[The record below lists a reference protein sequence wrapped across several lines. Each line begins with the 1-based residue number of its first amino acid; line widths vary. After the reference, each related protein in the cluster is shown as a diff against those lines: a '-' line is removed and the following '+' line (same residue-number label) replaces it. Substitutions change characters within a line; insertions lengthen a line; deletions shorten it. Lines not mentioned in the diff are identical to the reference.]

1 MCGIS
6 GFVGFKDDSLLERMA
21 AAIYHRGPDESG
33 YHKSD
38 DISVGFRRLS
48 IIDLT
53 TGSQPLY
60 NEDGSI
66 FVVCNGE
73 IYNFA
78 DIREDLIAKGH
89 HFKSRSDTE
98 VIVHAYEEYGIDCV
112 KKFNGMFAIVIW
124 DGKAKTLFLVR
135 DRLGKKPIYYMQ
147 SGEKF
152 LFASEIKSLLLL
164 KGYTP
169 QVNYQSIDD
178 FLTLR
183 YVPGTEIMFKDI
195 YIIPPAHI
203 LKYRNGKFS
212 LHEYW
217 KVAMQEGIP
226 GYSEKDYEEHF
237 ADLLSNAVKKRMISD
252 VPIGVYLSG
261 GVDSSVVAAYMQ
273 MNSNNQIKT
282 FSHGF
287 DQQTDE
293 LKYARMVAKYLNT
306 EHHEVFIKNDDLTL
320 LPKIIYH
327 MEMPIGNSDI
337 VGFYLL
343 AQMAREYVKVIL
355 AGEGSDELFGSY
367 VHQKILYI
375 GSQAKKYIPYFLLRS
390 ISKTIKFIPL
400 SLLNRFFPYQG
411 YSLDN
416 VSRNKLADYFSARG
430 LSQEYFSLNSL
441 FNERQK
447 EGLYTKEFYNLI
459 SNTLPQRKTIEGILS
474 EGEPE
479 NILNKLILMKYK
491 YWLPTY
497 HLLKEDKISMAHSIE
512 QRFPFLDYELVEFM
526 AKVPVNMKMRGS
538 VTKYILRKTSK
549 RLLPEEIV
557 NRPKGPILVPI
568 NKCFDNR
575 FNELIMDMLSESRIK
590 KRGLF
595 NYSYI
600 SMLIRMRKENPF
612 LYDRQLFA
620 LLVLEIWMQ
629 TFIDKNI
636 MYPEAFAVVR

>member
-1 MCGIS
+1 
-6 GFVGFKDDSLLERMA
+6 
-21 AAIYHRGPDESG
+21 
-33 YHKSD
+33 
-38 DISVGFRRLS
+38 
-48 IIDLT
+48 
-53 TGSQPLY
+53 
-60 NEDGSI
+60 
-66 FVVCNGE
+66 
-73 IYNFA
+73 
-78 DIREDLIAKGH
+78 
-89 HFKSRSDTE
+89 
-98 VIVHAYEEYGIDCV
+98 
-112 KKFNGMFAIVIW
+112 MFAIVIW
-124 DGKAKTLFLVR
+124 DGKIKTLFLVR
-135 DRLGKKPIYYMQ
+135 DRLGKKPIYYLQ

-178 FLTLR
+178 FLTFR
-183 YVPGTEIMFKDI
+183 YVPGNEIMFKDI

-217 KVAMQEGIP
+217 KVAMQEGIS
-226 GYSEKDYEEHF
+226 GYSEKDYEDHF
-237 ADLLSNAVKKRMISD
+237 ADLMSNAVKKRMISD

-273 MNSNNQIKT
+273 MHSRDKIKT

-287 DQQTDE
+287 DQKTDE
-293 LKYARMVAKYLNT
+293 LGFARKVAKHLDT
-306 EHHEVFIKNDDLTL
+306 EHHEVFIKEDDLSL
-320 LPKIIYH
+320 LENIIYH

-343 AQMAREYVKVIL
+343 AQMARKHVKVIL

-367 VHQKILYI
+367 VHQKALYM
-375 GSQAKKYIPYFLLRS
+375 GSHFKKYIPYLLLYCMSR
-390 ISKTIKFIPL
+390 IIKTVPL
-400 SLLNRFFPYQG
+400 SVLNRFFSYPG

-416 VSRNKLADYFSARG
+416 ESKNKIADYFSARG
-430 LSQEYFSLNSL
+430 ISEEYFSLNSL

-447 EGLYTKEFYNLI
+447 SELYTMGFRNLLSNSLSQKEAI
-459 SNTLPQRKTIEGILS
+459 SQILS
-474 EGEPE
+474 DKETT
-479 NILNKLILMKYK
+479 NILNRLILMKYK

-526 AKVPVNMKMRGS
+526 AKVPVNMKMRRS

-568 NKCFDNR
+568 NKCFDNK
-575 FNELIMDMLSESRIK
+575 FNELIMEILSESQIK
-590 KRGLF
+590 RRGLF

-600 SMLIRMRKENPF
+600 NRLIRMRKENPF

-620 LLVLEIWMQ
+620 LLAIEIWMQ
-629 TFIDKNI
+629 VFIDGNKV
-636 MYPEAFAVVR
+636 YHRAFSTVR

>member
-6 GFVGFKDDSLLERMA
+6 GFVGFRDDGLLEKMA
-21 AAIYHRGPDESG
+21 ATIYHRGPDESG
-33 YHKSD
+33 YHKSN

-98 VIVHAYEEYGIDCV
+98 VIVHAYEEYGIDCI

-124 DGKAKTLFLVR
+124 DGKVKTLFLVR

-152 LFASEIKSLLLL
+152 LFASEVKSLLLL
-164 KGYTP
+164 EDYTP
-169 QVNYQSIDD
+169 QINYQSIDD

-183 YVPGTEIMFKDI
+183 YVPGNEIMFKNI

-203 LKYRNGKFS
+203 LKYKNGRFS

-217 KVAMQEGIP
+217 KVAMHEGIP

-237 ADLLSNAVKKRMISD
+237 ADLLTNSVKKRMISD

-273 MNSNNQIKT
+273 RYNNTPVKT

-293 LKYARMVAKYLNT
+293 LRYARMVSKYLNT
-306 EHHEVFIKNDDLTL
+306 EHHEVFIKNDDLSL

-343 AQMAREYVKVIL
+343 AQMAKRHVKVIL

-367 VHQKILYI
+367 VHQKTLYM
-375 GSQAKKYIPYFLLRS
+375 GAHLKKYIPYMLLNF
-390 ISKTIKFIPL
+390 ISRIIKTVPL
-400 SLLNRFFPYQG
+400 SVLNRFFAYPG

-416 VSRNKLADYFSARG
+416 ESKNKIADYFSAIG
-430 LSQEYFSLNSL
+430 ISEEYFSLNSL
-441 FNERQK
+441 FNESQKRELYTGEFRNLLSNSLSQK
-447 EGLYTKEFYNLI
+447 ETISKMLSDKE
-459 SNTLPQRKTIEGILS
+459 TA
-474 EGEPE
+474 
-479 NILNKLILMKYK
+479 NILNRLILMKYK

-526 AKVPVNMKMRGS
+526 AKVPVNMKMRHS
-538 VTKYILRKTSK
+538 VTKYILRKASK
-549 RLLPEEIV
+549 HLLPEEII

-575 FNELIMDMLSESRIK
+575 FNELIMEMLSESQVKR
-590 KRGLF
+590 RGLF

-600 SMLIRMRKENPF
+600 NSLIRMRKKNPF

-620 LLVLEIWMQ
+620 LLVIEVWMQ
-629 TFIDKNI
+629 VFIDKNKI
-636 MYPEAFAVVR
+636 YPITFDTGR

>member
-6 GFVGFKDDSLLERMA
+6 GFTGFRDDALLEAMTQI
-21 AAIYHRGPDESG
+21 IYHRGPDESG
-33 YHKSD
+33 YYTSD

-53 TGSQPLY
+53 TGSQPIY

-112 KKFNGMFAIVIW
+112 NRFNGMFAIVIW

-183 YVPGTEIMFKDI
+183 YVPGNEIMFKDI

-203 LKYRNGKFS
+203 LKYRDGKFS

-217 KVAMQEGIP
+217 KVAMHEGIP

-237 ADLLSNAVKKRMISD
+237 TDLMSNAVKKRMISD

-273 MNSNNQIKT
+273 RYSNMPIKT

-306 EHHEVFIKNDDLTL
+306 EHHEVFIKEDDLSL
-320 LPKIIYH
+320 LENIIYH

-343 AQMAREYVKVIL
+343 AQMARRHVKVIL

-367 VHQKILYI
+367 VHQKTLYM
-375 GSQAKKYIPYFLLRS
+375 GSRFKKYIPYPILYC
-390 ISKTIKFIPL
+390 ISRVIKTVPL
-400 SLLNRFFPYQG
+400 SVLNRFFSYPG

-416 VSRNKLADYFSARG
+416 ESKNKIADYFSARG
-430 LSQEYFSLNSL
+430 ISEEYFSLNSL

-447 EGLYTKEFYNLI
+447 SELYTKEFRNLLLH
-459 SNTLPQRKTIEGILS
+459 SLSPKETIAQILS
-474 EGEPE
+474 DKETTD
-479 NILNKLILMKYK
+479 ILNRLILMKYK

-526 AKVPVNMKMRGS
+526 AKVPVNMKMRRS

-549 RLLPEEIV
+549 RLLPKEIV

-568 NKCFDNR
+568 NKCFDNK
-575 FNELIMDMLSESRIK
+575 FNELIMEILSESRVK
-590 KRGLF
+590 RRGLF
-595 NYSYI
+595 NYSYV
-600 SMLIRMRKENPF
+600 SRLIRMRKENPF

-620 LLVLEIWMQ
+620 LLVIEIWMQ
-629 TFIDKNI
+629 VFIDGSKVYSKNFP
-636 MYPEAFAVVR
+636 MVR